1 MISAAR
7 AQSSRH
13 YCISTLVFPERGGE
27 YCMMDVTLVIVDT
40 REALTVKFQSSRSQ
54 AAREL
59 SDFNTVTPV
68 VNVRIT

>member
-40 REALTVKFQSSRSQ
+40 REALTVEFQSYRSQ
-54 AAREL
+54 AVREL
-59 SDFNTVTPV
+59 FDLNTVTPV
-68 VNVRIT
+68 VNIRIT